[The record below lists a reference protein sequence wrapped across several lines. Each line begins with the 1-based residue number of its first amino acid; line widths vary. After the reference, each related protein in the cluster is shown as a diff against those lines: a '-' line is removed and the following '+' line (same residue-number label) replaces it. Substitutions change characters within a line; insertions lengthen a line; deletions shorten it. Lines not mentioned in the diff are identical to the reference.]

1 MDTVTMQDLKFLS
14 TCDSRNCVSLFMPA
28 HRARPQTEQDPI
40 RLKNLLR
47 LAEER
52 LAERGLSKK
61 DIEPIMEAPRRLL
74 NDFSFWERQGDGLAV
89 FFSKEIMRTFRLPL
103 VFSELVVVAE
113 NFHIKPLLPL
123 LVDDGRF
130 FLLSLSQKE
139 VRLFEGSRHEIE
151 EVNFPDGLSTLEDLF
166 GEAVFTKDTQARS
179 ATRSTPARGGYGVFH
194 GHDPQEDEKKHLLSW
209 MHVVD
214 EEIAG
219 KINESN
225 SPLVVAC
232 VDYLF
237 PLYQEANT
245 YHKLA
250 AGNLPGNPEDMSVPQ
265 LHKSAWDLVHTNFK
279 KERLEAAARYA
290 DLSATGKSTDE
301 IDEAVLA
308 AIHGRVDTLFVEVG
322 SEIWGSYDEE
332 QMKVII
338 HQRRETCDTDLTNLA
353 AIHTLLSGGSV
364 FPLSPVEGRIR
375 TPVQAIFRY

>member
-14 TCDSRNCVSLFMPA
+14 TCDSNNCVSLFMPA

-74 NDFSFWERQGDGLAV
+74 SDFSFWERQSDGLAV
-89 FFSKEIMRTFRLPL
+89 FFSREILRTFRLPL
-103 VFSELVVVAE
+103 VFTELVIVAD
-113 NFHIKPLLPL
+113 NFHIKPLLPM

-130 FLLSLSQKE
+130 FLLSLSQKD
-139 VRLFEGSRHEIE
+139 VRLFEGSRHAIE
-151 EVNFPDGLSTLEDLF
+151 EVNFPNGLSTLEDLF
-166 GEAVFTKDTQARS
+166 GEAVFARETQVRS
-179 ATRSTPARGGYGVFH
+179 ATRSTPSRGGYGVFH

-219 KINESN
+219 EIKETNA
-225 SPLVVAC
+225 PLVVAC

-245 YHKLA
+245 YYKLA
-250 AGNLPGNPEDMSVPQ
+250 ADNLSGNPEEMSVSD
-265 LHKSAWDLVHTNFK
+265 LHKGAWELVQTIFK

-290 DLSATGKSTDE
+290 DLSATSRSTDE

-308 AIHGRVDTLFVEVG
+308 AVHGRVDTLFVDVG
-322 SEIWGSYDEE
+322 SEIWGSYDAE
-332 QMKVII
+332 QMKVFI
-338 HQRRETCDTDLTNLA
+338 HQRREACDTDLTNLA

>member
-14 TCDSRNCVSLFMPA
+14 TCDSKTCVSLFMPA
-28 HRARPQTEQDPI
+28 HRARPQSEQNPI

-47 LAEER
+47 AAEER

-61 DIEPIMEAPRRLL
+61 NIDLIMETPRRLL
-74 NDFSFWERQGDGLAV
+74 SDFGFRERQSDGLAV
-89 FFSKEIMRTFRLPL
+89 FFSKDILRTYRLPL
-103 VFSELVVVAE
+103 AFPELVVVAD
-113 NFHIKPLLPL
+113 NFHIKPLLPM

-139 VRLFEGSRHEIE
+139 VRLYEGSRHEIE
-151 EVNFPDGLSTLEDLF
+151 EVVFPEGLSTLEDLF
-166 GEAVFTKDTQARS
+166 GAAVFARETQVRS
-179 ATRSTPARGGYGVFH
+179 ATRSTPSRGGYGVFH

-219 KINESN
+219 KIKESN

-250 AGNLPGNPEDMSVPQ
+250 ADNLAGNPEEMNVPD
-265 LHKSAWDLVHTNFK
+265 LHENAWGLVQPVFTK
-279 KERLEAAARYA
+279 DRLEAASRYA
-290 DLSATGKSTDE
+290 DLSATDKTTDE
-301 IDEAVLA
+301 TDEAVQA
-308 AIHGRVDTLFVEVG
+308 AIHGRVDTLFVDVGVEV
-322 SEIWGSYDEE
+322 WGSYDAE
-332 QMKVII
+332 QMKVNI
-338 HQRRETCDTDLTNLA
+338 HQRRKPRDTDLTNLA
-353 AIHTLLSGGSV
+353 AIHTLLNGGSV
-364 FPLSPVEGRIR
+364 FPLSPVDGQLSV
-375 TPVQAIFRY
+375 PVQAIFRY